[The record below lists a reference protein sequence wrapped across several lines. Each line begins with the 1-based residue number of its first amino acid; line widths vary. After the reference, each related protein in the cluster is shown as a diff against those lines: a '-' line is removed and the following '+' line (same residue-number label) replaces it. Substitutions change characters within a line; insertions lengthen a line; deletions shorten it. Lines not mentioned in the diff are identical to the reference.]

1 MTRDER
7 TVDALLVGAAR
18 AGSRDAFERLARR
31 WDRRL
36 GAHAFRLL
44 GEREAAREAT
54 QSAWLEIARG
64 LSALREPEAFPAWAY
79 RIVSRRAAQLIR
91 GRQSD
96 RALAQGLAH
105 EVLVESQVDVPNEGI
120 ASGSLSAAIQA
131 LPPAQR
137 AAIALHHFEGLSVA
151 ETAVALDVPVGTVK
165 TRLMHARLKLRAAL
179 QGEDHDPS

>member
-7 TVDALLVGAAR
+7 TIDALLVGAAR

-36 GAHAFRLL
+36 AAHAWRLL

-64 LSALREPEAFPAWAY
+64 LPGLKEPEAFPAWAY
-79 RIVSRRAAQLIR
+79 RIVSRRAAHLIR

-96 RALAQGLAH
+96 RRLAEDLTREA
-105 EVLVESQVDVPNEGI
+105 LVEPDAGEEP
-120 ASGSLSAAIQA
+120 ADRDLSAAIQG

-151 ETAVALDVPVGTVK
+151 ETAVALDVPVGTIK
-165 TRLMHARLKLRAAL
+165 THLMHARLKLRAAL

>member
-7 TVDALLVGAAR
+7 TIDALLAGAAR

-36 GAHAFRLL
+36 AAHAWRLL

-64 LSALREPEAFPAWAY
+64 LPGLKEPEAFPAWAY

-96 RALAQGLAH
+96 RRFAEDLAREALVERDAGGQSGLA
-105 EVLVESQVDVPNEGI
+105 DKD
-120 ASGSLSAAIQA
+120 LSAAIQA

-151 ETAVALDVPVGTVK
+151 ETAVALDVPVGTIK
-165 TRLMHARLKLRAAL
+165 TRLMHARLKLKAAL